1 MYARIH
7 VMVLSTKGLFL
18 SKLQPSVIIIKI
30 TIIIYLKNNFTKFL
44 TNQLADQVIAQ
55 QGVSEQ

>member
-1 MYARIH
+1 MFARIH

-30 TIIIYLKNNFTKFL
+30 NIKIKNNFTKFL

>member
-1 MYARIH
+1 
-7 VMVLSTKGLFL
+7 MVLSTKGLFL

>member
-1 MYARIH
+1 MFARIH

-18 SKLQPSVIIIKI
+18 SRLQPSVIIIKI
-30 TIIIYLKNNFTKFL
+30 NIKIKNNFTKFL

>member
-1 MYARIH
+1 MFARIH

-18 SKLQPSVIIIKI
+18 SKLQPSVIIIEINIKI
-30 TIIIYLKNNFTKFL
+30 KNNFTKFL

-55 QGVSEQ
+55 QGASEQ

>member
-1 MYARIH
+1 MIIH
-7 VMVLSTKGLFL
+7 
-18 SKLQPSVIIIKI
+18 
-30 TIIIYLKNNFTKFL
+30 LKNNFTKFL

>member
-7 VMVLSTKGLFL
+7 VIVLSTKGLFL

-30 TIIIYLKNNFTKFL
+30 NIKIKNNFTKFL

>member
-1 MYARIH
+1 MFARIH

-18 SKLQPSVIIIKI
+18 SKLKPSVIIIKI
-30 TIIIYLKNNFTKFL
+30 NIKIKNNFTKFL

>member
-30 TIIIYLKNNFTKFL
+30 NIKIKNNFTKFL

>member
-7 VMVLSTKGLFL
+7 LMVLSTKGLFL

-30 TIIIYLKNNFTKFL
+30 NIKIKNNFTKFL